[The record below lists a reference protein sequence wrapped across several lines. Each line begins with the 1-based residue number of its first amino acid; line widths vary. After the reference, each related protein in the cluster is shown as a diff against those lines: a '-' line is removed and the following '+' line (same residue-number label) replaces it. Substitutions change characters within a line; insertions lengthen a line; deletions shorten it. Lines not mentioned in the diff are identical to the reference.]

1 LAPGH
6 GGDGRED
13 ARELV
18 GTDLERQAR
27 NALRDKAPGV
37 VVVVVG
43 PEGVRARTAVG
54 IADLISDVPMT
65 TGAAMPW
72 FSMTKIVTATT
83 AMRLSERGILDL
95 DAPIHPYVPAVGSL
109 RPGELGP
116 AHHAPPSAPTRRWTP
131 ESDPGQV
138 DPPAE
143 EAGPELDP
151 LLDRLLQ
158 KHWKLRFEPGT
169 KSSYSNLGTLTLG
182 AAIARL
188 TGSRFETVVRDEVLG
203 PVGMSSTGF
212 TYPSDTPGAT
222 GYHPRWSPMRF
233 LLPRWVIGDSSGRWV
248 GLRPFLLDGAPYG
261 GLVGTPDDAAR
272 FLQMH
277 LHDGELIGVR
287 VISTD
292 AATAMRRIDLPGRQY
307 DLGMG
312 WFRPADG
319 RSADPPFVEHLGG
332 GAGFYNV
339 VRLYPTVGVGAVVMG
354 NATKY
359 DVDAIASLALDFRS

>member
-109 RPGELGP
+109 RPANWARRITPRHLLQ
-116 AHHAPPSAPTRRWTP
+116 HAGGLPNPIPVRWIH
-131 ESDPGQV
+131 
-138 DPPAE
+138 PAE

-158 KHWKLRFEPGT
+158 KHSKLRFEPGT

-182 AAIARL
+182 AAMARL
-188 TGSRFETVVRDEVLG
+188 TGSRFETVVRDEVLD